1 MLDEFSIVTAFDV
14 NFIELAAVFFLSLSA
29 RGVNLGNL
37 QGIYAMVS
45 GLSQAERDMLNK
57 LAPMDIVFIDVS
69 ELLERELPSVY
80 TNHIPLMSYARLFML
95 DLVPVEHR
103 ILYIDPDT
111 IVLGSLSG
119 LAKLDL
125 EGRPVGAAET
135 GGSWARRKVAE
146 LGLPD
151 DWRYLNAGV
160 LAIDPPAWRAA
171 RISERAIGFAIN
183 HGNLPWNHDQDAL
196 MLALDDNWRTI
207 HRRWNMRPGDYR
219 FLTRRANDV
228 RIAHFTLT
236 KPTHADCKHP
246 ARGEFLRLRQ
256 GTPFRDRPL
265 IEGKAKAFQKR
276 WRAFWRLVNRGM
288 REIVYR
294 LSAGVIFGDK
304 GIV

>member
-111 IVLGSLSG
+111 IVLGSLRG
-119 LAKLDL
+119 LAALDL
-125 EGRPVGAAET
+125 EGRPVGRRRPAA
-135 GGSWARRKVAE
+135 
-146 LGLPD
+146 
-151 DWRYLNAGV
+151 AG
-160 LAIDPPAWRAA
+160 RAA
-171 RISERAIGFAIN
+171 RSPSWAFPTIGGIS
-183 HGNLPWNHDQDAL
+183 
-196 MLALDDNWRTI
+196 MLAFSPSIRQ
-207 HRRWNMRPGDYR
+207 PGK
-219 FLTRRANDV
+219 RRAFPSGPSALPSITV
-228 RIAHFTLT
+228 TCPGITTR
-236 KPTHADCKHP
+236 
-246 ARGEFLRLRQ
+246 
-256 GTPFRDRPL
+256 
-265 IEGKAKAFQKR
+265 
-276 WRAFWRLVNRGM
+276 M
-288 REIVYR
+288 R
-294 LSAGVIFGDK
+294 
-304 GIV
+304 